1 MRQFLA
7 NPDYRKYFANTSWLL
22 GEQILRIVV
31 SVYIK
36 IDQVTEKETLE
47 YKIVVVCVAIVK
59 QCEDL
64 HYINFN
70 TLNFRYSYN
79 HLS

>member
-1 MRQFLA
+1 MRNFFA
-7 NPDYRKYFANTSWLL
+7 RPGFSKYFENTSRLL
-22 GEQILRIVV
+22 GERILRIVV

-59 QCEDL
+59 QCEAL